1 MRTPVSAISAAATG
15 AAVIAL
21 LSVPA
26 TAFAATAAG
35 TTERS
40 TSYVAAGSVF
50 QEALGEGTVV
60 RTQDYCETGP
70 NEPGRC

>member
-1 MRTPVSAISAAATG
+1 MRTPVSAISAATG

-26 TAFAATAAG
+26 TAFTATAEG

-40 TSYVAAGSVF
+40 TSYVATGSVF
-50 QEALGEGTVV
+50 QEALAEGAVV
-60 RTQDYCETGP
+60 GTQDYCETGP